1 MQIKNETKKAF
12 QRVMDLI
19 EADVR
24 ADERQR
30 IISALGSGATSGTG
44 AVPATRVRQ
53 IVNDVVLCDTD
64 YRLIAEL
71 RRGFQAVPTLAGNI
85 GVAKKSVYHYLS
97 RLRKAGYNVEE
108 KPVADGLGAIARY
121 FALRPE
127 S

>member
-19 EADVR
+19 ESEVR
-24 ADERQR
+24 ADERRR
-30 IISALGSGATSGTG
+30 IITALGSGATSGTG

-108 KPVADGLGAIARY
+108 KPVRGRAGRYRKIFRIA
-121 FALRPE
+121 

>member
-30 IISALGSGATSGTG
+30 IITALGSGTTSGTG

-108 KPVADGLGAIARY
+108 KPVRGRAGRYRKIFRIA
-121 FALRPE
+121 